1 MIKTMT
7 AWTAE
12 ADDTQAA
19 VKEIRAMLDVDNAL
33 LTNTVG
39 IIACHYEFVNSGV
52 VKAVCEA
59 LPFDVVGT
67 ISSAQSVADQAD
79 ILLLTVMVITS
90 DDTTFVTALTPSLLT
105 EPGRVIAEAY
115 KAATAAAGAD
125 KPALM
130 LTYAPFMPTN
140 SGDDYVN
147 VITAVS
153 GGVPC
158 FGTLAIDDT
167 DDFSNTFM
175 IHNGDHYSDRMAFIL
190 MYGNISPRFF
200 VVSISLDK
208 LIDKSAVVTK
218 SAGHVLMEVNE
229 RPVTEYFDSLG
240 LTEASETQYALT
252 SLPFMLD
259 YNDGTPMV
267 SKIFIMMTPEGY
279 AICAGAMPEGST
291 FYIASVDKDDIM
303 QTTES
308 AINQILQAKAGAA
321 GLLVYSCIGRSMTL
335 GSEQF
340 LEMEK
345 LNQKLEGT
353 LPFLMAYSG
362 GEICPTQVSE
372 NRAVNRFHNDAFIA
386 CLF

>member
-1 MIKTMT
+1 MIKTLT

-12 ADDTQAA
+12 ADDAQAA

-33 LTNTVG
+33 LTHTVG
-39 IIACHYEFVNSGV
+39 IIACHYEFVHSGV
-52 VKAVCEA
+52 VQAVCEA

-67 ISSAQSVADQAD
+67 ISSAQSVAGQAD
-79 ILLLTVMVITS
+79 ILLLTMMVITS
-90 DDTTFVTALTPSLLT
+90 DDTTFTTALTPSLQT
-105 EPGRVIAEAY
+105 EPGSAIAETY
-115 KAATAAAGAD
+115 KAASAAGAGS
-125 KPALM
+125 PALM
-130 LTYAPFMPTN
+130 LAFAPFMPTN
-140 SGDDYVN
+140 SGDDYIN
-147 VITAVS
+147 VITQVS

-167 DDFSNTFM
+167 EDFSNTYM
-175 IHNGDHYSDRMAFIL
+175 IFNGVHYSDRMGIIL
-190 MYGNISPRFF
+190 LYGNISPKFF

-303 QTTES
+303 LTTES
-308 AINQILQAKAGAA
+308 AINQVLQNKAGAA

-335 GSEQF
+335 GADQF

-345 LNQKLEGT
+345 LDQKLGGA
-353 LPFLMAYSG
+353 LPYMMAYSG
-362 GEICPTQVSE
+362 GEICPTLVSE
-372 NRAVNRFHNDAFIA
+372 SKAVNRFHNDAFIA